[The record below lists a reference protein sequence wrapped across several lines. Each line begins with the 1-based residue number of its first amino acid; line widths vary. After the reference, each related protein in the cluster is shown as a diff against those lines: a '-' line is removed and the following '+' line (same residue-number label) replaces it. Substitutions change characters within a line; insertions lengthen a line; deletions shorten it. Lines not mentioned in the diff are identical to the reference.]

1 MAVKILAQTL
11 QVSNHC
17 QFPYSQ
23 TEKKHLETHPS
34 QPKVTNW
41 VALERWLERHR
52 RGGPRSCWRDN
63 TSLWMGRQ
71 CPVQEMPY
79 PEYVGTGRDTGTTRH
94 LFFFQHIPGCV
105 GLPRIIFF
113 ILFSWPWLWF
123 QVWLPYDD
131 LEIFKMILARPDIAT
146 CRPKIS
152 QKRFFCDHV
161 WKRWYLERWCFC
173 MVFVVFIQ

>member
-94 LFFFQHIPGCV
+94 LFFF
-105 GLPRIIFF
+105 FN
-113 ILFSWPWLWF
+113 
-123 QVWLPYDD
+123 
-131 LEIFKMILARPDIAT
+131 
-146 CRPKIS
+146 IS
-152 QKRFFCDHV
+152 QGVLAFQESYFSYFFPGRGCGSRFGSPTMTS
-161 WKRWYLERWCFC
+161 KSSRWFWRDPTLQLVAQRFLKKGS
-173 MVFVVFIQ
+173 FVIMFESADI